1 MPGESNERKFKRTII
16 NSTSLEYVQ
25 RMIRFYEDMLNDY
38 VEREGEETENKVVIT
53 KTMLLKIEE
62 RLSDFEAMEDNIIK
76 AFKEY
81 SIKA

>member
-1 MPGESNERKFKRTII
+1 MPGESDERKFKRTII

-38 VEREGEETENKVVIT
+38 SERLGEETENKVVIT
-53 KTMLLKIEE
+53 KTMLLKLEE

>member
-16 NSTSLEYVQ
+16 NSTRLEYVQ
-25 RMIRFYEDMLNDY
+25 RMIRFYEHMLNDY
-38 VEREGEETENKVVIT
+38 AEREGEKTENKTVIT
-53 KTMLLKIEE
+53 KKMLLKIEE